1 MFMFRWKPKKTPLEI
16 NGQQILDNE
25 YLKMAEN
32 ADNWRKTT
40 FSLLIIC
47 AVLVFGLIYT
57 SRKNSV
63 ETFVL
68 EKNGN
73 NYKILGNIQDLTRTQ
88 NSATDEQIIYFLN
101 QFVMKSKFLPS
112 DLDIYER
119 NYTQILSL
127 MTQTTSKKLDKYLI
141 DEKYE
146 EKIRKGQTVEII
158 LNTALRLERNSYQV
172 RWTQRIFN
180 KSGEL
185 IGAKNYL
192 GVFTIKFGGIKD
204 KETLINNPLGI
215 IITNFIQSEENL

>member
-1 MFMFRWKPKKTPLEI
+1 M
-16 NGQQILDNE
+16 
-25 YLKMAEN
+25 
-32 ADNWRKTT
+32 
-40 FSLLIIC
+40 
-47 AVLVFGLIYT
+47 FGLIYT

-73 NYKILGNIQDLTRTQ
+73 NYKILGNIQDLTTTQ

-101 QFVMKSKFLPS
+101 QFVMKSKFLPR

-127 MTQTTSKKLDKYLI
+127 MTQTTSKKLDKYLT

-158 LNTALRLERNSYQV
+158 LNTALRLEKNSYQV

-185 IGAKNYL
+185 IGSKNYL